1 MKILITG
8 GASGLGEAI
17 TRRLV
22 QDSANEVWFTYRS
35 SAAKAQELEKA
46 FPNTRAIRC
55 DFTNAGDMAA
65 LLKKI
70 DEESLD
76 ALVNNAISTPI
87 AKKHF
92 HKTGLEVFRDGFAQN
107 IMPTVEITQRA
118 ITKFREKRSGRIV
131 TVLTA
136 TLAGKPPAGY
146 AEYTAAKAYLHSL
159 AKSWAA
165 ENATSGIT
173 SNCIS
178 PGYMATKLTSDTDER
193 IVEQMTSQHPLKRL
207 LTTTEVA
214 EAVEFFLK
222 APQHINGTNLLINA
236 ASEII

>member
-17 TRRLV
+17 TRRLA
-22 QDSANEVWFTYRS
+22 QNSAHEVWFTYNS
-35 SAAKAQELEKA
+35 SAAKAQELEKS
-46 FPNTRAIRC
+46 FPNTHGIKC
-55 DFTNAGDMAA
+55 DFKNASDMTA
-65 LLKKI
+65 LLKKM
-70 DEESLD
+70 DEIGFD

-107 IMPTVEITQRA
+107 ILSTVEITQRA
-118 ITKFREKRSGRIV
+118 ITRFREKKAGRIV
-131 TVLTA
+131 TLLTA
-136 TLAGKPPAGY
+136 TLVGRPPAGY
-146 AEYTAAKAYLHSL
+146 AEYTAAKAYVHSL

-165 ENATSGIT
+165 ENAAYNIT

-178 PGYMATKLTSDTDER
+178 PGFMATKLTSDTDER

-207 LTTTEVA
+207 LTTGEVA
-214 EAVEFFLK
+214 EAVEFFLG
-222 APQHINGTNLLINA
+222 APLHINGTNLVINA
-236 ASEII
+236 AEML

>member
-1 MKILITG
+1 MKILVTG

-17 TRRLV
+17 TRRL
-22 QDSANEVWFTYRS
+22 AATATNEIWFTYCY
-35 SAAKAQELEKA
+35 SAEKAQAIESE
-46 FPNTRAIRC
+46 FSNTHGIHC
-55 DFTNAGDMAA
+55 DFKRAMDMEA
-65 LLKKI
+65 LLKKM
-70 DEESLD
+70 DEIGLD

-92 HKTGLEVFRDGFAQN
+92 HKTDLNVFRDGFEQN
-107 IMPTVEITQRA
+107 ILPTIQITQRA
-118 ITKFREKRSGRIV
+118 ISKFREKKSGRIV
-131 TVLTA
+131 TLLTA

-146 AEYTAAKAYLHSL
+146 AEYTAAKAYLLSL

-178 PGYMATKLTSDTDER
+178 PAYMATKLTSDTDER
-193 IVEQMTSQHPLKRL
+193 IVEQMTANHPLKRL
-207 LTTTEVA
+207 LTTGEVA

-236 ASEII
+236 ASEIL

>member
-1 MKILITG
+1 MKILVTG
-8 GASGLGEAI
+8 GASGLGKAI
-17 TRRLV
+17 TRRLA
-22 QDSANEVWFTYRS
+22 SNAANEVWFTYCS
-35 SAAKAQELEKA
+35 STVKAQEIERT
-46 FPNTRAIRC
+46 FPNAKGVRC
-55 DFTNAGDMAA
+55 DFKNGDDLTG
-65 LLKKI
+65 LLKQMDAI
-70 DEESLD
+70 GFD

-92 HKTGLEVFRDGFAQN
+92 HRTDLEVFRDGFERN
-107 IMPTVEITQRA
+107 IVPTVQITQRA
-118 ITKFREKRSGRIV
+118 ITKFREKKAGRIV
-131 TVLTA
+131 TLLTA

-165 ENATSGIT
+165 ENAVYGVT

-178 PGYMATKLTSDTDER
+178 PAYMATKLTSDTDER
-193 IVEQMTSQHPLKRL
+193 IVEQMTANHPLKRL
-207 LTTTEVA
+207 LTTDEVA

-236 ASEII
+236 ASEIL

>member
-1 MKILITG
+1 MKILVTG

-17 TRRLV
+17 TRRLAANA
-22 QDSANEVWFTYRS
+22 ANEVWFTYCS
-35 SAAKAQELEKA
+35 SAAKAQEIERA
-46 FPNTRAIRC
+46 FPNARGIRC
-55 DFTNAGDMAA
+55 DFKNDADLVG
-65 LLKKI
+65 LLKQM
-70 DEESLD
+70 DEIGFD

-92 HKTGLEVFRDGFAQN
+92 HRTDVQVFRDGFAQN
-107 IMPTVEITQRA
+107 ILPTVQITQRA
-118 ITKFREKRSGRIV
+118 ITKFREKKAGRIV
-131 TVLTA
+131 TLLTA

-165 ENATSGIT
+165 ENAVYGVT

-178 PGYMATKLTSDTDER
+178 PAYMATKLTSDTDER
-193 IVEQMTSQHPLKRL
+193 IVEQMTSSHPLNRL
-207 LTTTEVA
+207 LTTGEVA

-236 ASEII
+236 ASEIL

>member
-17 TRRLV
+17 TRRLA
-22 QDSANEVWFTYRS
+22 QNPAHEVWFTYNS
-35 SAAKAQELEKA
+35 SAARARELEQA
-46 FPNTRAIRC
+46 FPNACGIQC
-55 DFTNAGDMAA
+55 DFKNAADMEA

-70 DEESLD
+70 DEIGLD

-87 AKKHF
+87 TKKHF
-92 HKTGLEVFRDGFAQN
+92 HRMGLDVFKDGFAQN
-107 IMPTVEITQRA
+107 ILPTVEITQRV
-118 ITKFREKRSGRIV
+118 ITKFRERKGGRIV
-131 TVLTA
+131 TMLTA
-136 TLAGKPPAGY
+136 TLAGRPPAGY

-165 ENATSGIT
+165 ENAVFGIT

-178 PGYMATKLTSDTDER
+178 PGFMATKLTSDTDER

-207 LTTTEVA
+207 LTTNEVA
-214 EAVEFFLK
+214 ETVEFFLN
-222 APQHINGTNLLINA
+222 APLHINGTNLLINA
-236 ASEII
+236 ASEIL

>member
-17 TRRLV
+17 TRKLA
-22 QDSANEVWFTYRS
+22 QNATNEVRFTYRS
-35 SAAKAQELEKA
+35 STAKAQQLECE
-46 FPNTRAIRC
+46 FPNALGICC
-55 DFTNAGDMAA
+55 DFTRSDDMAA
-65 LLKKI
+65 LIKQI
-70 DEESLD
+70 DEIEFD

-92 HKTGLEVFRDGFAQN
+92 HRTNLEVFKDGFAQN
-107 IMPTVEITQRA
+107 ILPTVEITQRA
-118 ITKFREKRSGRIV
+118 ITKFREKKGGRIV
-131 TVLTA
+131 TMLTA
-136 TLAGKPPAGY
+136 TLAGRPPAGY
-146 AEYTAAKAYLHSL
+146 SEYTAAKAYIHSL

-165 ENATSGIT
+165 ENAVYGIT

-178 PGYMATKLTSDTDER
+178 PGFMATKLTSDTDER

-207 LTTTEVA
+207 LTTGEVA

-222 APQHINGTNLLINA
+222 APLHINGTNMLINA
-236 ASEII
+236 ASEIL

>member
-17 TRRLV
+17 TRRLA
-22 QDSANEVWFTYRS
+22 QNSANEVWFTYRS
-35 SAAKAQELEKA
+35 SAEKA
-46 FPNTRAIRC
+46 KQLEGEFPKAKGIAC
-55 DFTNAGDMAA
+55 DFTKSQDMAA
-65 LLKKI
+65 LLKQM
-70 DEESLD
+70 DEIGFD

-92 HKTGLEVFRDGFAQN
+92 HRTDVEVFRGGFEQN
-107 IMPTVEITQRA
+107 ILPTVQITQRA
-118 ITKFREKRSGRIV
+118 ITKFREKKSGRIV
-131 TVLTA
+131 TMLTA

-159 AKSWAA
+159 AKSWAS

-207 LTTTEVA
+207 LTTDEVA
-214 EAVEFFLK
+214 EAVGFFLK